1 MRIENS
7 ELRISFILTGILIIT
22 SFLPIIQVVIM
33 FLDGGLLSLFN
44 SKKSN
49 FLYLINGISSVFF
62 IILFVIAKNKSFQ
75 VFTAIGFIFFF
86 YPLVTYVDE
95 NRVPNENE
103 PYFLSAL
110 IWGTFSGVLLIVTSY
125 LKILFKTKSNSLSSV

>member
-44 SKKSN
+44 SKNSN
-49 FLYLINGISSVFF
+49 FLYLINGISSVLF

-125 LKILFKTKSNSLSSV
+125 LKILFKTKSNSLS